1 MTDGNGKRLAA
12 LVALLGLG
20 AAAGFALEEALIS
33 RKFRPDADQDEPF
46 GELHGETVEVI
57 ADDGVRLHVEV
68 DEPPTPTPDD
78 LTIIFSHGYALNEHC
93 WHFQR
98 RDLRP
103 LGRLVFFDQRAHG
116 LSTRGESERST
127 IDQLG
132 MDLGRII
139 DAVAGSGPIVLVG
152 HSMGG
157 MTVMALAAHR
167 PELFDDKKVAGVAL
181 LATAVGGLKDSVLGM
196 PPMLGRALHQA
207 APTVLGLA
215 TRHTDLVEAGR
226 QRGSDFAYLLA
237 KYYSFGSN
245 VPPSLTNFTADM
257 TNGTPV
263 DVVAEFLPGLD
274 AHEKSEALM
283 ALRDIET
290 LVMVGDKDRLTPPP
304 HSEEIIRRVPH
315 AQYVLLQD
323 TGHMLIL
330 ERHAEVNQAIRDL
343 VARVR
348 EQWNDASR

>member
-1 MTDGNGKRLAA
+1 MSVGNGKQIAG

-20 AAAGFALEEALIS
+20 AAAGFALEEAFIS
-33 RKFRPDADQDEPF
+33 RKFRPDPDRDEPF
-46 GELHGETVEVI
+46 GELHGKTVEVI

-68 DEPPTPTPDD
+68 DEPTNPTPDD
-78 LTIIFSHGYALNEHC
+78 LTIIFCHGYALNENC

-116 LSTRGESERST
+116 LSSRGESDRST
-127 IDQLG
+127 VDQLG

-139 DAVAGSGPIVLVG
+139 DVVGGPGPIVLVG

-167 PELFDDKKVAGVAL
+167 PELFDDRKVAGVVL
-181 LATAVGGLKDSVLGM
+181 LGTAAGGLKDSVLGM

-207 APTVLGLA
+207 APTVLGTA
-215 TRHTDLVEAGR
+215 MRYTDLVEAGR
-226 QRGSDFAYLLA
+226 QRGSDFAFLLA
-237 KYYSFGSN
+237 KYYSFGSD
-245 VPPSLTNFTADM
+245 VPASLTNFTADM

-274 AHEKSEALM
+274 AHEKTEALM
-283 ALRDIET
+283 AMRDIET
-290 LVMVGDKDRLTPPP
+290 LVMVGDKDRLTPPM
-304 HSEEIIRRVPH
+304 HSEEIIRLVPH
-315 AQYVLLQD
+315 AEYVLLKD

-330 ERHAEVNQAIRDL
+330 ERYAEVNQAIREL
-343 VARVR
+343 VVRVR
-348 EQWNDASR
+348 EQWNEASK